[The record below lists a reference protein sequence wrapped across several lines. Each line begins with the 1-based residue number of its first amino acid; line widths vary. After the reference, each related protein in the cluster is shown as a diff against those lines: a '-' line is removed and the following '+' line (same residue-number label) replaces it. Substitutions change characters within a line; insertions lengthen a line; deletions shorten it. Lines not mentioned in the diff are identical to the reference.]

1 MLECWERGDHAAVCD
16 FYPEYRRHGP
26 EGRFAH
32 YLMLLGA
39 IGGRACKAPGKR
51 YSAYENSIGTGQV
64 HVVFDVGNKQAAG

>member
-16 FYPEYRRHGP
+16 FYPAYCSHAP

-39 IGGRACKAPGKR
+39 IGGRACRVRGER

-64 HVVFDVGNKQAAG
+64 HMVFDLEDRDGAR